1 MLDFIVYFI
10 RQQVVVWM
18 NKCMKTVENSE
29 KVVYYWNDPTKT
41 SIMKSYFLA
50 LLALLIIFIYIKLQS
65 LVLS

>member
-1 MLDFIVYFI
+1 
-10 RQQVVVWM
+10 
-18 NKCMKTVENSE
+18 MKTVENSE

-41 SIMKSYFLA
+41 SIIKSYFLA